1 MKKEITFQIVDAIR
15 HDLRD
20 RRKESYYESAKL
32 SGMRAEVIKKLE
44 ADTHHPSCAG
54 TSIYAYIDNYCNRF
68 PASAYKIFYNIAM
81 VVAQQEVFADQ
92 QQEGGTDER

>member
-1 MKKEITFQIVDAIR
+1 MKKEITYQIIDAIR

-20 RRKESYYESAKL
+20 RRKESFYETAKE

-54 TSIYAYIDNYCNRF
+54 TSIYAYIDSYCSRF
-68 PASAYKIFYNIAM
+68 PAAAYKIFYNLAI
-81 VVAQQEVFADQ
+81 VVAQKEIFADVQ
-92 QQEGGTDER
+92 KGGSDEQ